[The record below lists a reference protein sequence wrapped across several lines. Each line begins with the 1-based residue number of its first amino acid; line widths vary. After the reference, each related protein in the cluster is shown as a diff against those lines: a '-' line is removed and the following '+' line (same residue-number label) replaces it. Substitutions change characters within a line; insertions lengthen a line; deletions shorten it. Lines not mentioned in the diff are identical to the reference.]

1 MSFDS
6 ADLAIFCDP
15 DMPGAAVATLAGG
28 ATVNVLFGAPYA
40 DAFGIISG
48 NKPELDCAPGTIA
61 SGASVTINGIAY
73 TALQV
78 KKSRRAGMVTVEL
91 AEA

>member
-40 DAFGIISG
+40 DAFGLISG
-48 NKPELDCAPGTIA
+48 TNPVAVCPAGIIA
-61 SGASVTINGIAY
+61 SGASVTIGGIAY
-73 TALQV
+73 TALQI
-78 KKSRRAGMVTVEL
+78 KPQRAGMVTVEL